1 MLHQVVSERYLSAV
15 YWAFTTMT
23 TVGCSAHR
31 RTYHLPLP
39 RAWHAISNGR
49 RRYGDIV
56 PMNDA
61 EIGAAIFAMIVG
73 VSVFAFIVGA
83 HGVLRQA
90 HAQACAQTRAQTRR

>member
-1 MLHQVVSERYLSAV
+1 MAY
-15 YWAFTTMT
+15 
-23 TVGCSAHR
+23 
-31 RTYHLPLP
+31 P
-39 RAWHAISNGR
+39 NGR

-83 HGVLRQA
+83 HSVAR
-90 HAQACAQTRAQTRR
+90 AQHGRSTRAARAKHARKHAGNMSTLVAGLNYSSSQVRSALGYHSRVLSER